1 MLLEPIGFPATGPPL
16 GIYPDAPA
24 ALIVTEG
31 LRLWSP
37 TPELELVGVFP
48 LTIADAPPTAGTA
61 GGMATLPFTGELASG
76 LPFCAGIWAAGAD
89 GAGVPDADDGG
100 KGFLV
105 ALA

>member
-1 MLLEPIGFPATGPPL
+1 MLLPPIGFPATGPPL
-16 GIYPDAPA
+16 GIYPEAPA

-48 LTIADAPPTAGTA
+48 LSIADVPTVGTA
-61 GGMATLPFTGELASG
+61 GGIGTLPFTGELVSG
-76 LPFCAGIWAAGAD
+76 LPCCADIWTAGAD
-89 GAGVPDADDGG
+89 GAGVLDVDGG
-100 KGFLV
+100 GKVFLV